1 MAKHPKV
8 MEKAQAEARQV
19 FANVDEAGLHKLDYL
34 QLLIKETLNIPPIPL
49 LFPRESKE
57 ACKITGYDMPAQ
69 SKVTVNI
76 WRIGREPINW
86 TEPERYSIQRDFLIV
101 QWIIRGLILN
111 SSHLVLEY
119 CLVWLRTVV
128 LPLAQLLCFLDW
140 IPPNG
145 LRSADLVT
153 SQVFGSS

>member
-1 MAKHPKV
+1 MLMK
-8 MEKAQAEARQV
+8 QV
-19 FANVDEAGLHKLDYL
+19 FTNWTTYSCLSKKL
-34 QLLIKETLNIPPIPL
+34 LNIPPIPL
-49 LFPRESKE
+49 LFPRESKK

-76 WRIGREPINW
+76 WGIGREPINW

-119 CLVWLRTVV
+119 CLVWL
-128 LPLAQLLCFLDW
+128 LWCFHLHSCYAFWIGYPLM
-140 IPPNG
+140 
-145 LRSADLVT
+145 V
-153 SQVFGSS
+153 